1 MVAQKLRFEG
11 GGGRGGQSREVGEG
25 VGDSKEEV

>member
-1 MVAQKLRFEG
+1 MVAQKLRFE